1 MKKESLKKEILT
13 KEKCIQD
20 LLLPTQPMRGPWWSM
35 LLILVPFGLIM
46 GLMLVMASQ
55 FADRVE
61 RIVVYAVFGSL
72 PLLFVIL
79 FVSVILSVRRKNRKI
94 RVGRFHIE
102 QDLLVNAVQDAYYH
116 FPTRYDNG
124 LRDRLDFS
132 GHGSYFLDSG
142 AGHGRGSIYYKW
154 SENYYMTAKG
164 IFNTAIAGDTFYLV
178 VNDDDPERK
187 PVMVY
192 NAKFF
197 DYKEELWENG

>member
-1 MKKESLKKEILT
+1 MKKELLT

-20 LLLPTQPMRGPWWSM
+20 LLLPSNPMRGPWWAM
-35 LLILVPFGLIM
+35 LLILFPFGLIF
-46 GLMLVMASQ
+46 GLIFALAAQ
-55 FADRVE
+55 FADATE
-61 RIVVYAVFGSL
+61 RMAVNVVFGAI
-72 PLLFVIL
+72 PLLLAIL
-79 FVSVILSVRRKNRKI
+79 IISAVLYSRRKNRKT
-94 RVGRFHIE
+94 RTGRFHIE
-102 QDLLVNAVQDAYYH
+102 QDVLVKAVQDAYYC

-124 LRDRLDFS
+124 LRDMLDFS

-187 PVMVY
+187 PIMVY

-197 DYKEELWENG
+197 DYDEERWENG